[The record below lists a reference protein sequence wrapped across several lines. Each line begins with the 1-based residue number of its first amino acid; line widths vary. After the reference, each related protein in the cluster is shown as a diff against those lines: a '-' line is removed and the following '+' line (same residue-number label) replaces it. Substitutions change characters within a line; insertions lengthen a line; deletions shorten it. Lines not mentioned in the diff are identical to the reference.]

1 MFFNNVSPACQR
13 HSRIEESSS
22 LNSFALNSKNPDL
35 LETKGTAAQDRV
47 QPALAVVVASSLIVS
62 SFPSINSIFSH
73 AWHFLF
79 LKGNSWSQVSSP
91 GCQLLTFGVRSFQR
105 PNARYPTCRK
115 KKQKTLCVILSCRE
129 PKKEKRTCD
138 ATTDP
143 LCPHEQRQH
152 WSARAIGH
160 LSEAT
165 VAATVQKVK
174 GKVNDVGRHK
184 PVFPCFGWMLF
195 VFFVFFVSLMF
206 MLLLCLSC
214 VVPSAS
220 MTFRYRLTTT
230 ATTKTVLDWRKIC
243 KANLV
248 KHTRLSFYC

>member
-1 MFFNNVSPACQR
+1 MFFNIVSPACQR

-35 LETKGTAAQDRV
+35 LKTKGTAAQDRV

-115 KKQKTLCVILSCRE
+115 KNKNALCHSELSATKKRE
-129 PKKEKRTCD
+129 TDVWCNDWSFVSPRA
-138 ATTDP
+138 ATT
-143 LCPHEQRQH
+143 LER
-152 WSARAIGH
+152 
-160 LSEAT
+160 
-165 VAATVQKVK
+165 
-174 GKVNDVGRHK
+174 
-184 PVFPCFGWMLF
+184 
-195 VFFVFFVSLMF
+195 
-206 MLLLCLSC
+206 
-214 VVPSAS
+214 
-220 MTFRYRLTTT
+220 
-230 ATTKTVLDWRKIC
+230 
-243 KANLV
+243 
-248 KHTRLSFYC
+248 

>member
-1 MFFNNVSPACQR
+1 MYPNQWNTVDDVTPPMFFNNVSPACQR

-35 LETKGTAAQDRV
+35 LKTKGTAAQDRV

-79 LKGNSWSQVSSP
+79 FKRQFMKSSLIPRMSITDIWRAKLPAAKCQVSHV
-91 GCQLLTFGVRSFQR
+91 Q
-105 PNARYPTCRK
+105 K
-115 KKQKTLCVILSCRE
+115 KEKTLCVILSCRE

-152 WSARAIGH
+152 WSASRG
-160 LSEAT
+160 
-165 VAATVQKVK
+165 
-174 GKVNDVGRHK
+174 
-184 PVFPCFGWMLF
+184 
-195 VFFVFFVSLMF
+195 
-206 MLLLCLSC
+206 
-214 VVPSAS
+214 PSA
-220 MTFRYRLTTT
+220 TCRRPP
-230 ATTKTVLDWRKIC
+230 
-243 KANLV
+243 
-248 KHTRLSFYC
+248 